1 MSSKARRRPS
11 RQELAETTDSQME
24 QNLVLA
30 KYVIDAAQREMADKA
45 RQRVPALRLGAV
57 AGVLGAMA
65 TASSYRMNLALLE
78 KKLPPELAALVA
90 TAVYSGGA
98 GAAALAAVRR
108 WRGLPAP
115 LPTETAKQVAE
126 IIQEAAD

>member
-11 RQELAETTDSQME
+11 KQELAETADSPVE
-24 QNLVLA
+24 QNLMLA
-30 KYVIDAAQREMADKA
+30 KYVIDAAQREMAEKA
-45 RQRVPALRLGAV
+45 RKRVPALRMGAV
-57 AGVLGAMA
+57 AGVLGTMA
-65 TASSYRMNLALLE
+65 VAASYRMNLALLE
-78 KKLPPELAALVA
+78 RKLPPEAAALVA

-98 GAAALAAVRR
+98 SAAALAAMRR
-108 WRGLPAP
+108 WRGLPTP